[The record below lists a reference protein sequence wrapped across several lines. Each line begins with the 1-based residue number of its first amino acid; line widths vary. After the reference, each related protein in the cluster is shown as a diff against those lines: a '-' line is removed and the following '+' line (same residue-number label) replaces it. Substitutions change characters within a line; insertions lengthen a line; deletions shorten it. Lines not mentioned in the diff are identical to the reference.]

1 MHGCVSPDLFCE
13 SMICR
18 HIKYRNNKQLQWE
31 DDGNLQVFFSR
42 ANANP
47 IHARGF
53 VAEVVKLEMH
63 ILSRRLHCDVLRMH
77 FLNVMFV
84 MAVTVH

>member
-42 ANANP
+42 ANAKP
-47 IHARGF
+47 IYTRWF
-53 VAEVVKLEMH
+53 VADVVKLKIH
-63 ILSRRLHCDVLRMH
+63 DISRCLLCDILRMH
-77 FLNVMFV
+77 FLNEMFV
-84 MAVTVH
+84 MNDTVN